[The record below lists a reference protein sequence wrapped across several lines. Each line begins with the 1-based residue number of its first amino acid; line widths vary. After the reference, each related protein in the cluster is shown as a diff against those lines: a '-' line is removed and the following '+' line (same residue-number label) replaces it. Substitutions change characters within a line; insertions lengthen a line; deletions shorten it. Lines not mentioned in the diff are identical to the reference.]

1 MRVAVLDD
9 YQHVAMT
16 MADWTQLPGDVI
28 VTCFTDHQPAP
39 DVLAERLSGYEIVCI
54 MRERTPFTREVFTKL
69 PDLKL
74 LITTGMRNASVD
86 MQAAADHGVT
96 VCGTSG
102 SGHPTPEL
110 AFGLIL
116 SLARN
121 IPNENAAMRHGHWQ
135 TKVGLGLKGR
145 TLGLLGLGKLGSRV
159 AQYAQAFEMNLI
171 AWSQNLTAEA
181 AAAKGVQRVEKDELF
196 RQSDFLS
203 VHLVL
208 SERSRGLVGARELG
222 LMKPTAY
229 IVNTSRGPIID
240 EAALAEA
247 LQQRR
252 IAGAGLDTYG
262 VEPVPKDCP
271 FLDLPN
277 TVLTPH
283 LGYVTEDTYEIFY
296 GETVENILAWLKGEP
311 VRVIT
316 A

>member
-9 YQHVAMT
+9 YQHVAMVS
-16 MADWTQLPGDVI
+16 ADWTQLPSDVT
-28 VTCFTDHQPAP
+28 VTCFHDHEPDPA
-39 DVLAERLSGYEIVCI
+39 RLGEMLKGYEIVCI
-54 MRERTPFTREVFTKL
+54 MRERTPITRAVFERL

-74 LITTGMRNASVD
+74 LVTTGMRNASVD
-86 MQAAADHGVT
+86 MQAAKDHGVT
-96 VCGTSG
+96 VCGTQG

-121 IPNENAAMRHGHWQ
+121 IPNENAAMRQGHWQ

-145 TLGLLGLGKLGSRV
+145 TCGLLGLGNLGSRV
-159 AQYAQAFEMNLI
+159 AKYAQAFEMETI

-181 AAAKGVQRVEKDELF
+181 AAEKGVRRVEKDELF
-196 RQSDFLS
+196 QQSDFIS

-208 SERSRGLVGARELG
+208 SDRSRGIVGKRELE
-222 LMKPTAY
+222 LMKPSAY

-240 EAALAEA
+240 EDALADALEA
-247 LQQRR
+247 GT
-252 IAGAGLDTYG
+252 IAGAGIDTYG
-262 VEPVPKDCP
+262 LEPVPKTNR

-283 LGYVTEDTYEIFY
+283 LGYVTHDTYEIFY
-296 GETVENILAWLKGEP
+296 GQTVENIVAWLKGEP
-311 VRVIT
+311 VRVIG
-316 A
+316 